1 MYNQP
6 SAQNGSVIESHNSNQ
21 FTPPP
26 PGTVPNNPG
35 TPVSTQRSF
44 REPNEKKSRSN
55 LIETVILIF
64 VTIIAIVFI
73 WLFLQKY
80 GEWEAIKT
88 DVDGQV
94 DAAVAMAVAENT
106 TKMENEFAER
116 EKEPLRNFMGP
127 ADYGSLSF
135 RYPKTWSVYI
145 AKDAASGGDFE
156 AYLNPVEVN
165 PVGATQINALRVIIR
180 NSSFDSV
187 VRTYDNLVK
196 KGTVEF
202 STRNVGGVLA
212 NLYVGDLPNGIRGAI
227 VIFKLRDKTVMLQ
240 TDAEL
245 FINDYY
251 ALLDTVNMVQ

>member
-6 SAQNGSVIESHNSNQ
+6 TPPSGSVVDPRGPAQ
-21 FTPPP
+21 FAPPP
-26 PGTVPNNPG
+26 PGKVPTNSGAPL
-35 TPVSTQRSF
+35 STQRSF
-44 REPNEKKSRSN
+44 REPKEKKSHS
-55 LIETVILIF
+55 LVETVILIF
-64 VTIIAIVFI
+64 MTIIAIVFI

-80 GEWEAIKT
+80 AEWEAVKT

-106 TKMENEFAER
+106 TKLENEFAER
-116 EKEPLRNFMGP
+116 EKEPQRDFMGP

-135 RYPKTWSVYI
+135 KYPKTWSVYI

-165 PVGATQINALRVIIR
+165 PVSATQINALRVTIR
-180 NSSFDSV
+180 NTAFDSV
-187 VRTYDNLVK
+187 VKTYDNLVK
-196 KGTVEF
+196 NGKVQF

-212 NLYVGDLPNGIRGAI
+212 NLYTGDLPNGIHGAI
-227 VIFKLRDKTVMLQ
+227 TIFKLRDKTVMLQ

-245 FINDYY
+245 FIADYY